1 MNLDFELGALPGQDA
16 VHGWRTSGADGAT
29 EIDATNGRS
38 ATRGLRVTQTES
50 GSFTRFSQDMDTERI
65 GGNRVR
71 LSAYIRSDA
80 ESSGTAM
87 LWIRVDGDDGLFYVD
102 RTPGLAP
109 GTDWSRWEL
118 DAPLGPPARRISI
131 GGEFRGAG
139 TVWFDDFALEPVLTS
154 ELPPPS
160 ATAER
165 YIDRALELI
174 DANAVTRGQLD
185 WPAYRLSVIEQA
197 RGAESIEDSY
207 LALRFALSSLGD
219 QHSYL
224 MTSRQMDLL
233 AERPVGN
240 ARTGRDPTAPR
251 GEMLAG
257 SIAYLML
264 PGFAGGA
271 HADQV
276 QFAEG
281 LHDVIA
287 DLDARA
293 ACGWIVD
300 LRNNS
305 GGNLWPMLAGIGP
318 LLGDGEAGAS
328 VRPNGERT
336 ALWYREGKVGLGDYV
351 QLRVAG
357 DPYRLREVNPPVA
370 VLTGRST
377 ASAAEIVATAFE
389 ARPGS
394 RSFGAATSGATTG
407 TQIFP
412 LSDGAALVLAVAA
425 TSDRNGRIY
434 AGRIEPDVAVAEDRR
449 GAELPEQVTVRAAS
463 EWLRAQTACVR
474 NSLR

>member
-1 MNLDFELGALPGQDA
+1 VE
-16 VHGWRTSGADGAT
+16 
-29 EIDATNGRS
+29 
-38 ATRGLRVTQTES
+38 
-50 GSFTRFSQDMDTERI
+50 
-65 GGNRVR
+65 
-71 LSAYIRSDA
+71 
-80 ESSGTAM
+80 
-87 LWIRVDGDDGLFYVD
+87 
-102 RTPGLAP
+102 
-109 GTDWSRWEL
+109 
-118 DAPLGPPARRISI
+118 
-131 GGEFRGAG
+131 
-139 TVWFDDFALEPVLTS
+139 TS

-165 YIDRALELI
+165 YIERALEI
-174 DANAVTRGQLD
+174 IEANAVTRGQLD
-185 WPAYRLSVIEQA
+185 WPIYRRSVLEQA

-219 QHSYL
+219 QHSYQ
-224 MTSRQMDLL
+224 MTSRQLDSL
-233 AERPVGN
+233 AERPFGN
-240 ARTGRDPTAPR
+240 ASTGREPIAPR
-251 GEMLAG
+251 GEMLTG

-271 HADQV
+271 HGDQV
-276 QFAEG
+276 QFAEA
-281 LHDVIA
+281 LHGVIA
-287 DLDARA
+287 DLDGQA

-336 ALWYREGKVGLGDYV
+336 ELWYRDGKVGLGDYV

-357 DPYRLREVNPPVA
+357 DPYRLRETNAPVA

-389 ARPGS
+389 ARAGT

-434 AGRIEPDVAVAEDRR
+434 SGRIEPDVAVAGDER
-449 GAELPEQVTVRAAS
+449 GIELRDQAAVHAAS
-463 EWLRAQTACVR
+463 QWLKTQEACVKTSR
-474 NSLR
+474 L